1 MQHIKI
7 GKENGKFVNK
17 STNIVFAAI
26 IKAMWL
32 KKQNK
37 NPEKKIY
44 VGTGLMKVF

>member
-1 MQHIKI
+1 MQNIKI

-37 NPEKKIY
+37 TKTLKKKFTL
-44 VGTGLMKVF
+44 GQD